1 MKKSLEKIGNCIF
14 YTGVLVAAYGLY
26 QIYINRKGL
35 PPGVCPVNE
44 NRTIMYLAISM
55 FIISL
60 ILYTIYDFKEKKRN
74 KEMN

>member
-14 YTGVLVAAYGLY
+14 CTGVLVAAYGLY

-35 PPGVCPVNE
+35 PSGVCPVNE